1 MACHSGRRAE
11 RNMIPYDF
19 EYVRPTTVAEAVAL
33 LSNHPDAKLLAGGHS
48 LLPIMKLRLARPSML
63 IDVTHVPE
71 LRRIEVNDDSVII
84 GAGLTHAELEADSR
98 LRDRI
103 PLFGKVA
110 EVIADPAVR
119 NRGTIG
125 GSLVNADPSADWP
138 AAMLALEAE
147 MEIVGPTRSRRV
159 PAASFF
165 EGVMVSAVQPDEML
179 TRVIVP
185 VRTESVCGYRKF
197 RHPASG
203 YAVAAAVVVLR
214 YDGEHCIGGRIGIT
228 GVADAPF
235 NARAAETL
243 LAAGF
248 NGRPEQIREIAAVGV
263 DGVVALEDGF
273 SDSSYRLQLARTMV
287 ERALA
292 DALKNRTSNA

>member
-1 MACHSGRRAE
+1 
-11 RNMIPYDF
+11 MIPYDF
-19 EYVRPTTVAEAVAL
+19 EYVRPTTVADAVAL

-98 LRDRI
+98 LRDSI

-147 MEIVGPTRSRRV
+147 MEIVGPTGSRRV
-159 PAASFF
+159 PATNFF
-165 EGVMVSAVQPDEML
+165 EGVMASAVQPDELL
-179 TRVIVP
+179 TRIIVP
-185 VRTESVCGYRKF
+185 VLTESVCGYRKF

-203 YAVAAAVVVLR
+203 YAVAAAAVVLR
-214 YDGEHCIGGRIGIT
+214 YDREHCIDGRIGIT

-243 LAAGF
+243 LGTAF
-248 NGRPEQIREIAAVGV
+248 EGRLEQICEIAAVAV

-273 SDSSYRLQLARTMV
+273 ADSSYRLQLARTMV

-292 DALKNRTSNA
+292 DALKSRTSNA

>member
-1 MACHSGRRAE
+1 
-11 RNMIPYDF
+11 MIPYDF
-19 EYVRPTTVAEAVAL
+19 EYVRPTTVADALAL
-33 LSNHPDAKLLAGGHS
+33 LSDHPDAKLLAGGHS

-63 IDVTHVPE
+63 IDITHVPE
-71 LRRIEVNDDSVII
+71 LGRIEVNDDFALI
-84 GAGLTHAELEADSR
+84 GAGVTHAELGADSQ
-98 LRDRI
+98 LQHSI
-103 PLFGKVA
+103 ALFGKVA

-147 MEIVGPTRSRRV
+147 MEIVGPTGSRRV

-165 EGVMVSAVQPDEML
+165 EGVMASAVQPDELL
-179 TRVIVP
+179 TRVTVP
-185 VRTESVCGYRKF
+185 VLTESVCGYRKF

-203 YAVAAAVVVLR
+203 YAVAAAAVVLR
-214 YDGEHCIGGRIGIT
+214 YEGEHCIGGRIGIT

-243 LAAGF
+243 LSAGF
-248 NGRPEQIREIAAVGV
+248 DGRLEQIREIAAVAV
-263 DGVVALEDGF
+263 DGVTALEDGF
-273 SDSSYRLQLARTMV
+273 ADSAYRLQLAQVMV
-287 ERALA
+287 QRALG
-292 DALKNRTSNA
+292 DALKNSASHV

>member
-1 MACHSGRRAE
+1 
-11 RNMIPYDF
+11 MIPYDF
-19 EYVRPTTVAEAVAL
+19 EYVRPTTVADAVAL
-33 LSNHPDAKLLAGGHS
+33 LSDHPDAKLLAGGHS

-63 IDVTHVPE
+63 IDITHVPE
-71 LRRIEVNDDSVII
+71 LRRIEVNDDFVGI
-84 GAGLTHAELEADSR
+84 GAGVTHAELEADPQLQRS
-98 LRDRI
+98 I

-138 AAMLALEAE
+138 AAMLALEGE
-147 MEIVGPTRSRRV
+147 MEIVGPTGSRRV
-159 PAASFF
+159 PAGSFF
-165 EGVMVSAVQPDEML
+165 EGVMVSAVQPDEIL

-185 VRTESVCGYRKF
+185 VLTESVCGYRKF

-203 YAVAAAVVVLR
+203 YAVAAAAVVLR

-248 NGRPEQIREIAAVGV
+248 DGRLEQIREIAAVAV

-292 DALKNRTSNA
+292 DALKDRMSNA

>member
-1 MACHSGRRAE
+1 
-11 RNMIPYDF
+11 MIPYDF
-19 EYVRPTTVAEAVAL
+19 EYVRPTTVADAVAL

-63 IDVTHVPE
+63 IDITHVPE

-98 LRDRI
+98 LQDSI

-147 MEIVGPTRSRRV
+147 MEIVGPTGNRRV
-159 PAASFF
+159 PATNFF
-165 EGVMVSAVQPDEML
+165 EGVMASAVQPEELL
-179 TRVIVP
+179 TRIVVP
-185 VRTESVCGYRKF
+185 VLTESVCGYRKF

-203 YAVAAAVVVLR
+203 YAVAAAAVVLR
-214 YDGEHCIGGRIGIT
+214 YDGERCIGGRIGIT

-235 NARAAETL
+235 NAQAAETL
-243 LAAGF
+243 LGTGF
-248 NGRPEQIREIAAVGV
+248 EGRLEQICEIAAVAV

-273 SDSSYRLQLARTMV
+273 ADSSYRLQLARTMV

>member
-1 MACHSGRRAE
+1 
-11 RNMIPYDF
+11 MIPYDF
-19 EYVRPTTVAEAVAL
+19 EYVRPTTVADAVAL

-63 IDVTHVPE
+63 IDITHVPE

-98 LRDRI
+98 LQDSI

-147 MEIVGPTRSRRV
+147 MEIVGPTGNRRV
-159 PAASFF
+159 PATNFF
-165 EGVMVSAVQPDEML
+165 EGVMASAVQPEELL
-179 TRVIVP
+179 TRIVVP
-185 VRTESVCGYRKF
+185 VLTESVCGYRKF

-203 YAVAAAVVVLR
+203 YAVAAAAVVLR
-214 YDGEHCIGGRIGIT
+214 YDGERCIGGRIGIT

-235 NARAAETL
+235 NAQAAETL
-243 LAAGF
+243 LGTGF
-248 NGRPEQIREIAAVGV
+248 EGRLEQIREIAAVAV
-263 DGVVALEDGF
+263 DGVMALEDGF
-273 SDSSYRLQLARTMV
+273 ADSSYRLQLARTMV
-287 ERALA
+287 ERALG
-292 DALKNRTSNA
+292 DALKSRTSNA

>member
-1 MACHSGRRAE
+1 
-11 RNMIPYDF
+11 MIPYDF

-63 IDVTHVPE
+63 IDITHVPE

-84 GAGLTHAELEADSR
+84 GAGLTHAELEADPR

-147 MEIVGPTRSRRV
+147 MEIVGPTGSRRV
-159 PAASFF
+159 PAANFF
-165 EGVMVSAVQPDEML
+165 EGVMASAVQPEELL
-179 TRVIVP
+179 TRIIVP
-185 VRTESVCGYRKF
+185 VLTESVCGYRKF

-203 YAVAAAVVVLR
+203 YAVAAAAVVLR
-214 YDGEHCIGGRIGIT
+214 YDGERCIGGRIGIT

-248 NGRPEQIREIAAVGV
+248 DGRPEQIREIATVAV

-273 SDSSYRLQLARTMV
+273 ADSSYRLQLARTMV

-292 DALKNRTSNA
+292 DALKSRTSNE

>member
-1 MACHSGRRAE
+1 
-11 RNMIPYDF
+11 MIPYDF
-19 EYVRPTTVAEAVAL
+19 EYVRPTTVADAVAL

-98 LRDRI
+98 LQDSI

-147 MEIVGPTRSRRV
+147 MEIVGPTGSRRV
-159 PAASFF
+159 PATNFF
-165 EGVMVSAVQPDEML
+165 EGVMASAVQPEELL
-179 TRVIVP
+179 TRIIVP
-185 VRTESVCGYRKF
+185 VLTESVCGYRKF

-203 YAVAAAVVVLR
+203 YAVAAAAVVLR
-214 YDGEHCIGGRIGIT
+214 YDGERCIDGRIGIT
-228 GVADAPF
+228 GVADAAF
-235 NARAAETL
+235 NARAAETM

-248 NGRPEQIREIAAVGV
+248 DGRPEQIREIAAVAL

-273 SDSSYRLQLARTMV
+273 ADSSYRLQLARTMV

>member
-1 MACHSGRRAE
+1 
-11 RNMIPYDF
+11 
-19 EYVRPTTVAEAVAL
+19 
-33 LSNHPDAKLLAGGHS
+33 
-48 LLPIMKLRLARPSML
+48 ML
-63 IDVTHVPE
+63 IDITHVPE
-71 LRRIEVNDDSVII
+71 LRRIEGNDDSVII

-98 LRDRI
+98 LQDSI

-147 MEIVGPTRSRRV
+147 MEIVGPTGSRRV
-159 PAASFF
+159 PATNFF
-165 EGVMVSAVQPDEML
+165 EGVMASAVQPEELL
-179 TRVIVP
+179 TRIIVP
-185 VRTESVCGYRKF
+185 VLTESVCGYRKF

-203 YAVAAAVVVLR
+203 YAVAAAAVVLR
-214 YDGEHCIGGRIGIT
+214 YDGERCIGGRIGIT

-243 LAAGF
+243 LGTGF
-248 NGRPEQIREIAAVGV
+248 DGRPEQIREIATVAV

-273 SDSSYRLQLARTMV
+273 ADSSYRLQLARTMV

-292 DALKNRTSNA
+292 DALKNRTSNE

>member
-1 MACHSGRRAE
+1 
-11 RNMIPYDF
+11 MIPYDF
-19 EYVRPTTVAEAVAL
+19 EYVRPTTVADAVAL

-63 IDVTHVPE
+63 IDITHVPE

-98 LRDRI
+98 LQDSI

-147 MEIVGPTRSRRV
+147 MEIVGPTGNRRV
-159 PAASFF
+159 PATNFF
-165 EGVMVSAVQPDEML
+165 EGVMASAVQPEELL
-179 TRVIVP
+179 TRIVVP
-185 VRTESVCGYRKF
+185 VLTESVCGYRKF

-203 YAVAAAVVVLR
+203 YAVAAAAVVLR
-214 YDGEHCIGGRIGIT
+214 YDGERCIGGRIGIT

-235 NARAAETL
+235 NAQAAETL
-243 LAAGF
+243 LGTGF
-248 NGRPEQIREIAAVGV
+248 EGRLEQIREIAAVAV

-273 SDSSYRLQLARTMV
+273 ADSSYRLQLARTMV
-287 ERALA
+287 ERALG
-292 DALKNRTSNA
+292 DALKSRTSNA

>member
-1 MACHSGRRAE
+1 
-11 RNMIPYDF
+11 MIPYDF
-19 EYVRPTTVAEAVAL
+19 EYVRPTTVADAVAL

-63 IDVTHVPE
+63 IDITHVPE

-103 PLFGKVA
+103 PLFAKVA

-147 MEIVGPTRSRRV
+147 MEIVGPTGSRRV
-159 PAASFF
+159 PAANFF
-165 EGVMVSAVQPDEML
+165 EGVMASAVQPEELL
-179 TRVIVP
+179 TGVIVP
-185 VRTESVCGYRKF
+185 VLTESVCGYRKF

-203 YAVAAAVVVLR
+203 YAVAAAAVVLR
-214 YDGEHCIGGRIGIT
+214 YDGERCIGGRIGIT

-248 NGRPEQIREIAAVGV
+248 DGRPEQIREIATVAV

-273 SDSSYRLQLARTMV
+273 ADSSYRLQLARTMV

-292 DALKNRTSNA
+292 DALKNRTSNE

>member
-1 MACHSGRRAE
+1 
-11 RNMIPYDF
+11 MIPYDF

-63 IDVTHVPE
+63 IDITHVPE

-273 SDSSYRLQLARTMV
+273 SDSGYRLQLARTMV

>member
-1 MACHSGRRAE
+1 
-11 RNMIPYDF
+11 MIPYDF
-19 EYVRPTTVAEAVAL
+19 EYVRPTTAAEAVAL

-63 IDVTHVPE
+63 IDITHVPE
-71 LRRIEVNDDSVII
+71 LRRIEANDDSVII

-147 MEIVGPTRSRRV
+147 MEIVGPTGSRRV
-159 PAASFF
+159 PAANFF
-165 EGVMVSAVQPDEML
+165 EGVMASAVQPEELL
-179 TRVIVP
+179 TRIIVP
-185 VRTESVCGYRKF
+185 VLTESVCGHRKF

-203 YAVAAAVVVLR
+203 YAVAAAAVVLR
-214 YDGEHCIGGRIGIT
+214 YDGERCIGGRIGIT

-248 NGRPEQIREIAAVGV
+248 DGRPEQIHEIATVAV

-273 SDSSYRLQLARTMV
+273 ADSSYRLQLARTMV

-292 DALKNRTSNA
+292 DALKNRTSNE